1 MRLSSF
7 AVTVLIL
14 ECLVGSNFALDN
26 GLARTPPM
34 GWLNWERFR
43 CIIDCELYPDECIS
57 ENLFKRIADR
67 MVDDG
72 YLALG
77 YEYVI
82 VDDCWMEM
90 ERDEEGRLVADKK
103 RFPSGMKALADYIH
117 GKGLKFGIYEDYGT
131 KTCAG
136 YPGVLNHMEIDAQTF
151 ADWDVDYVKLDGC
164 YSEVEDMDFGY
175 PYFGRLLNETGR
187 PMVYSCSWPV
197 YQEYNGIMPDYDAL
211 KQTCNLWRNWGDID
225 DSWESVRSITKYFA
239 ENQDRIQPVAGP
251 GHWNDP
257 DMLVIGNF
265 GLSID
270 QSKAH
275 MAIWAILA
283 APLLMS
289 NDLATI
295 RPEFR
300 DILQNRDVIAVNQD
314 PLGLQGRRIRYIN
327 KIEVW
332 VRPITPTWGINYSY
346 AVAFVSH
353 RTDGAPYTLN
363 LDVKHLALK
372 STMLYSVYDLFER
385 GNKTKFLVGKSSKLR
400 VRVNP
405 TGVAFFKFE
414 ALNPN
419 SRFPYETT

>member
-1 MRLSSF
+1 MELIAL
-7 AVTVLIL
+7 AVSVLIWG
-14 ECLVGSNFALDN
+14 CSVAPGDGLDN

-43 CIIDCELYPDECIS
+43 CITDCDQFPDECIS
-57 ENLFKRIADR
+57 EALFKRTADR
-67 MVDDG
+67 LVEDG

-90 ERDEEGRLVADKK
+90 ERDEDGRLVADRK
-103 RFPSGMKALADYIH
+103 RFPSGMKALADYMH
-117 GKGLKFGIYEDYGT
+117 ERGLKFGIYEDYGT

-151 ADWDVDYVKLDGC
+151 ADWGVDYVKLDGC
-164 YSEVEDMDFGY
+164 YSEVEDMDIGY
-175 PYFGRLLNETGR
+175 PEFGRLLNETGR

-197 YQEYNGIMPDYDAL
+197 YQEVNGIIPNYEAMKAA
-211 KQTCNLWRNWGDID
+211 CNLWRNWYDID
-225 DSWESVRSITKYFA
+225 DSWESVRTITKYFA
-239 ENQDRIQPVAGP
+239 NNQDRIQNVAGP

-257 DMLVIGNF
+257 DMLIIGNF

-270 QSKAH
+270 QSKAQ

-289 NDLATI
+289 NDLDRI

-300 DILQNRDVIAVNQD
+300 EILQNREIIAVNQD
-314 PLGLQGRRIRYIN
+314 PLGMQGRRIRYTN
-327 KIEVW
+327 NIEVW
-332 VRPITPTWGINYSY
+332 VRPITPSWGVNYSY

-363 LDVKHLALK
+363 LDAKSLGLK
-372 STMLYSVYDLFER
+372 SPLYMVHDLYDKSSRSRFMASR
-385 GNKTKFLVGKSSKLR
+385 SSKLR
-400 VRVNP
+400 VRINP
-405 TGVAFFKFE
+405 SGVVFYKFE
-414 ALNPN
+414 ALNPSAAPSSN
-419 SRFPYETT
+419 TV